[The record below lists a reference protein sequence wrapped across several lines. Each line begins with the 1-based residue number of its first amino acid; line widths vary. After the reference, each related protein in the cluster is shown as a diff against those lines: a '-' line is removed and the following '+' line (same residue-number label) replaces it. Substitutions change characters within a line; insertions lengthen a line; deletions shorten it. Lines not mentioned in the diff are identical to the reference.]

1 MADKRATPEAPQ
13 QSPQDAEPARGKRE
27 APTIDLTAAELP
39 PPGAPESAAAGAAP
53 KPART
58 SMRRLGIAAGVGAL
72 LVVLIAA
79 GLWRGGFLPVTVSG
93 SGDLKD
99 KVAALEKQVSD
110 LQSRP
115 QLPPA
120 AGNLD
125 ALTQRIDKIE
135 ATVAKL
141 PAGNADLTDKL
152 TAADKAMKS
161 LGLALTALS
170 HRTDD
175 ASANAA
181 DARKA
186 ADAAAK
192 AVADLQTSMATA
204 AAGGAASAPGADVEA
219 LQKRVAALE
228 SQVKAAHEAI
238 VSNDGSD
245 NAARLALSAGVLR
258 SAVVVGAPYADELAA
273 VKQLGGDGAAL
284 TSLTAFAAAGAPT
297 ARALALELSALMP
310 QIQKIAGAAPPS
322 ADFLAKLQA
331 NAERLVR
338 IQPVKAPQG
347 DDMSAVLARL
357 EVDAANADIAAALA
371 DLAKLP
377 GNVRA
382 PAASWIEKAKARQS
396 AIEAATQYA
405 AATARALRPQ

>member
-13 QSPQDAEPARGKRE
+13 QPPQDAESARGQRE
-27 APTIDLTAAELP
+27 APTIDLTAAEVP
-39 PPGAPESAAAGAAP
+39 PAGEPEGAAAGVAD
-53 KPART
+53 PAST
-58 SMRRLGIAAGVGAL
+58 SIRRLGIASGAGAV

-79 GLWRGGFLPVTVSG
+79 GLWRAGFLPVIVPG

-110 LQSRP
+110 LESRP
-115 QLPPA
+115 QLPA
-120 AGNLD
+120 AGNLE
-125 ALTQRIDKIE
+125 AITQRVDKIE
-135 ATVAKL
+135 AALAKL
-141 PAGNADLTDKL
+141 PTANTDLADKL
-152 TAADKAMKS
+152 ATADKAMKS

-175 ASANAA
+175 AAANAA

-192 AVADLQTSMATA
+192 AVADLQTSTA
-204 AAGGAASAPGADVEA
+204 AAAASGAAGTPSADVEA
-219 LQKRVAALE
+219 LQKRVGTLE
-228 SQVKAAHEAI
+228 TQAKAAHEAI
-238 VSNDGSD
+238 AGNGGSD

-258 SAVVVGAPYADELAA
+258 SAVILGAPYADELAA
-273 VKQLGGDGAAL
+273 VKQLGGDKAAL
-284 TSLTAFAAAGAPT
+284 TALAPFAAGGAPT
-297 ARALALELSALMP
+297 AQALAQELSALMP
-310 QIQKIAGAAPPS
+310 QMQKIAGAAPPS

-331 NAERLVR
+331 NAARLVR

-347 DDMSAVLARL
+347 DDTSAVLARL

-371 DLAKLP
+371 DLGKLP
-377 GNVRA
+377 DKIRA
-382 PAASWIEKAKARQS
+382 PATGWIEKAGARQ
-396 AIEAATQYA
+396 AAAAAATQYA